1 MLERLRAVVRATSIT
16 RAIAS
21 PAVIASPSAL
31 TTGAASDASASASI
45 AYGGSRSAPLRTRK
59 RAVTGLRQTLARS
72 LRRRAWWMTRVKRA
86 SIPAFRRYFPRRSNP
101 GVSRVDPV
109 VTGTMRLPCRQ
120 AAAVVTPCGTD
131 SMRPVCSD
139 TTPRGLIRRAGRPAP
154 PPPACRVVGLDE
166 HEAPVGLGQGLELTP
181 DDRDRDDLRQPR
193 GEERAER
200 PRADDGDRKA
210 PKALPRAQYVP

>member
-1 MLERLRAVVRATSIT
+1 M
-16 RAIAS
+16 
-21 PAVIASPSAL
+21 
-31 TTGAASDASASASI
+31 
-45 AYGGSRSAPLRTRK
+45 SR
-59 RAVTGLRQTLARS
+59 VT
-72 LRRRAWWMTRVKRA
+72 RA

-101 GVSRVDPV
+101 GGSRVDPV

-131 SMRPVCSD
+131 SMRPFCSD
-139 TTPRGLIRRAGRPAP
+139 TTPRGFIRRAVRTAPAG
-154 PPPACRVVGLDE
+154 VVGLDE
-166 HEAPVGLGQGLELTP
+166 HEDPVGLGQGLELTA

-210 PKALPRAQYVP
+210 PKALPRAHYVP